1 MFGRES
7 NGTCLVDTTHLSDDS
22 WVRQLQETQRE
33 LAEEARRVD
42 NAQKEKTKKRHGK
55 LEEEFKVG
63 DLVLIHSKATSI
75 GESKKLRRSWKGG
88 PYKII
93 KILVNLNRVKRFIL
107 CDDEDRQLADDAYE
121 VEKILDHHYT
131 NRGLEYRLKWKGFS
145 ICHNSWEPERNVINA
160 PDLVQAY

>member
-1 MFGRES
+1 S

-93 KILVNLNRVKRFIL
+93 KICSSQTIK
-107 CDDEDRQLADDAYE
+107 